1 MRAEISDA
9 ALERFHSR
17 GYSAA
22 GVKDITDAAGV
33 PKGSFYNHFASK
45 EAMGVEA
52 LHRYA
57 ATQGFAVLADDSL
70 PPVERIRRHF
80 TFLRA
85 QQEEHGYTR
94 GCLYGNFAAEVADHS
109 DVLRAA
115 VAAGLDGWARLVA
128 TAIEQAQRDGSV
140 RAGLDP
146 AVTARFV
153 LNAFEGALLGARAAR
168 SPESFDAFFTTVFGV
183 LLTAQ

>member
-1 MRAEISDA
+1 MREEIGEA
-9 ALERFHSR
+9 ALDRFHSR

-57 ATQGFAVLADDSL
+57 AAQRFEMLADESL
-70 PPVERIRRHF
+70 PPVERIRTHF
-80 TFLRA
+80 AFMHGL
-85 QQEEHGYTR
+85 QQARDYAG

-109 DVLRAA
+109 EIIRAEL
-115 VAAGLDGWARLVA
+115 AAGFTQWAA
-128 TAIEQAQRDGSV
+128 GIAEAITQAQRAGTV
-140 RAGLDP
+140 RATLDP
-146 AVTARFV
+146 AATARFI
-153 LNAFEGALLGARAAR
+153 LNAWEGTLLGTRAAR
-168 SPESFDAFFTTVFGV
+168 SEESFDAFFTLVFDV
-183 LLTAQ
+183 LLKP

>member
-9 ALERFHSR
+9 ALERFHTR

-33 PKGSFYNHFASK
+33 PKGSFYNHFPSK

-57 ATQGFAVLADDSL
+57 ATQGFALLADDSL

-85 QQEEHGYTR
+85 QQEERGYTR

-109 DVLRAA
+109 ELIRAEL
-115 VAAGLDGWARLVA
+115 AAGFDEWVA
-128 TAIEQAQRDGSV
+128 GIAAAITQAQRAGTV
-140 RAGLDP
+140 RAALDP
-146 AVTARFV
+146 AVTARFI
-153 LNAFEGALLGARAAR
+153 LNAWEGTLLGARAAR
-168 SPESFDAFFTTVFGV
+168 TPESFDAFFHLVFEV
-183 LLTAQ
+183 LLTA